1 MNIALSRLDPIVPD
15 PVESRR
21 HAAGRLVRVAYAT
34 AVFGVLAFFIIYFG
48 APFVFLRGPGTVSSP
63 RYVISLPYTVHVN
76 RMTVVPGEEVRTGEE
91 IGQVRSP
98 QVDGIIATYMRAQA
112 DIASRQAE
120 LRVKAR
126 VARDSLEAAR
136 SYLKVAEDA
145 VIRMEAANEQRVA
158 SMTLLI
164 DVFRQRA
171 LARKDV
177 VSQEAEAA
185 EAAVQL
191 ASLDQFAKELR
202 DRVVAVERSFAEGRL
217 FAPTTGIVSTS
228 LARVGQSIV
237 AGTAVAEILD
247 PTDVFVDWYIPNERL
262 FDPRVGNVVLVL
274 FGNRRIPGKITE
286 ILPVSEVYAG
296 GTGRARPRS
305 PGHTDRP
312 HSLRPGGNA
321 AGVEFDGLRT
331 HALFESFNAHRQRTD
346 SPVRALLK

>member
-48 APFVFLRGPGTVSSP
+48 APLVFLRGPGTVSSP

-296 GTGRARPRS
+296 GQAVLARDRQATQIARIRFD
-305 PGHTDRP
+305 PGATPPALNSTVFVHM
-312 HSLRPGGNA
+312 HYSNLSMHIAN
-321 AGVEFDGLRT
+321 GLIR
-331 HALFESFNAHRQRTD
+331 LFG
-346 SPVRALLK
+346 LY